1 LIVVLRNSKTFVLF
15 LLLLLIF
22 YFSRLALSLPHPV
35 DPDNSQAKW
44 DKEKCLLQVT
54 LRLIREY
61 DEFNF

>member
-1 LIVVLRNSKTFVLF
+1 MSEIVNNQEMKNFVFSLN
-15 LLLLLIF
+15 

-44 DKEKCLLQVT
+44 DKEKCSLQIT

-61 DEFNF
+61 DDFNF